1 MEILESHEV
10 LILAWWVAVS
20 AGILVASGAVAI
32 IAASND
38 QHVLFMIC
46 ALLFIAAIC
55 ILVFTPTYTPNGQM
69 SYTVEI
75 TDPAQYRTLV
85 ESEYSF
91 TKLYE
96 TKEIYTIIGDVL
108 Q

>member
-20 AGILVASGAVAI
+20 AGILIASGIVAI
-32 IAASND
+32 IAASD
-38 QHVLFMIC
+38 DLHVLFMIC
-46 ALLFIAAIC
+46 ALLC
-55 ILVFTPTYTPNGQM
+55 ITAVCVLIFAPTYIPNGQM
-69 SYTVEI
+69 SYTIEI